1 MDRIPVAVHAEDPL
15 SQAGVASQLRSRPE
29 ILIVEPGSR
38 TEPRVAV
45 VVADS
50 ADEPTMHRLRILQ
63 RSSCRAVL
71 VVTKVEDAGLAAAV
85 EAGMSGLVRRSEATA
100 DGLAAAICAADRG
113 EATVPPD
120 LLGRLLDQV
129 GRVQRQVLTPRG
141 LAFSGLTDREIDV
154 LRLVA
159 EGYDTAEIA
168 EKLAYSERTVKN
180 VLHDVTAR
188 LGLRNRSHAVAYA
201 VRQGLI

>member
-1 MDRIPVAVHAEDPL
+1 MDRIPVAAHAEDPL

-38 TEPRVAV
+38 TQPRVAV

-50 ADEPTMHRLRILQ
+50 ADEPTMHRLCALQ
-63 RSSCRAVL
+63 L
-71 VVTKVEDAGLAAAV
+71 
-85 EAGMSGLVRRSEATA
+85 
-100 DGLAAAICAADRG
+100 I
-113 EATVPPD
+113 
-120 LLGRLLDQV
+120 
-129 GRVQRQVLTPRG
+129 QRQVPTPRG
-141 LAFSGLTDREIDV
+141 LTFNGLAGREIDV

-159 EGYDTAEIA
+159 EGYDTAEIV
-168 EKLAYSERTVKN
+168 EKLAYSERTVKT
-180 VLHDVTAR
+180 VLHDVTSR

>member
-15 SQAGVASQLRSRPE
+15 SHAGVAGQLRSRPE

-38 TEPRVAV
+38 TQPRVAV

-50 ADEPTMHRLRILQ
+50 ADEPTMHRLCALQ
-63 RSSCRAVL
+63 RSSCRTVL
-71 VVTKVEDAGLAAAV
+71 VVTSVDDAGLAAAV
-85 EAGMSGLVRRSEATA
+85 EAGMSGLVRRSGATA
-100 DGLAAAICAADRG
+100 DRLAAAICAADGG

-129 GRVQRQVLTPRG
+129 D
-141 LAFSGLTDREIDV
+141 S
-154 LRLVA
+154 
-159 EGYDTAEIA
+159 
-168 EKLAYSERTVKN
+168 
-180 VLHDVTAR
+180 DVTSR